1 MQQNSSSTPAVFIG
15 IDVSKAHLDVAIRP
29 SAVHLHL
36 NNDADGVRQLLEQLL
51 EQLQRLAVAGEQT
64 LVVLEATGG
73 YESLSAASLAAAGYR
88 VAVVN
93 PRHVREFAKA
103 GGRLAKTDRIDSD
116 VLALFA
122 ERMQPAVHPL
132 PSDEQVALAEVIGR
146 RRQLIEMLTAEK
158 NRLTMASTPIKR
170 NIRQHIEYLER
181 QVRSIDK
188 ELDELICDSPLWRTR
203 DTLLQS
209 VRGVGPVLS
218 RTLLAELP
226 ELGQLTRKEIAAL
239 VGVAPFNRDSG
250 TLRGKRTIWGGRASV
265 RAMLYMATLSAVR
278 FNPQLKVFAQ
288 RLSAKHKPGKVI
300 LVACMRKL
308 LTILNAIIKT
318 NTPWNAPVLE
328 ATN

>member
-1 MQQNSSSTPAVFIG
+1 MQQNSTVTPAVFIG
-15 IDVSKAHLDVAIRP
+15 IDVSKAHLDVAIHP
-29 SAVHLHL
+29 SATHLQL
-36 NNDADGVRQLLEQLL
+36 SNDADGVRQLLEQLL
-51 EQLQRLAVAGEQT
+51 EQLRRGDIPAQQALI
-64 LVVLEATGG
+64 VLEATGG
-73 YESLSAASLAAAGYR
+73 YESLSAATLAAAGYR

-103 GGRLAKTDRIDSD
+103 CGRLAKTDRIDSD

-122 ERMQPAVHPL
+122 ERIQPAVHPL
-132 PSDEQVALAEVIGR
+132 PGAEQVALAEVVGR

-158 NRLTMASTPIKR
+158 NRLIMASKPIKR
-170 NIRQHIEYLER
+170 NIRRHIEYLER

-188 ELDELICDSPLWRTR
+188 ELDELICSSPVWRAA
-203 DTLLQS
+203 DNLLQS
-209 VRGVGPVLS
+209 VCGVGPVLS

-226 ELGQLTRKEIAAL
+226 ELGQLSRKEIAAL

-265 RAMLYMATLSAVR
+265 RAVLYMATLSAIR
-278 FNPQLKVFAQ
+278 FNPQLKAFAE
-288 RLSAKHKPGKVI
+288 RLAAKHKPAKVI

-328 ATN
+328 ATT

>member
-1 MQQNSSSTPAVFIG
+1 MQQQPAPSVFIG
-15 IDVSKAHLDVAIRP
+15 IDVSKAHLDVAIHP
-29 SAVHLHL
+29 SATHLQL
-36 NNDADGVRQLLEQLL
+36 NNDADGVGQLLEQLHRL
-51 EQLQRLAVAGEQT
+51 DITVEQPLI
-64 LVVLEATGG
+64 VLEATGG
-73 YESLSAASLAAAGYR
+73 YESLSAATLAAAGYR

-122 ERMQPAVHPL
+122 ERMQPAVYPL
-132 PSDEQVALAEVIGR
+132 PNAEQVALAEVVGR
-146 RRQLIEMLTAEK
+146 RRQIIEMMTAEK
-158 NRLTMASTPIKR
+158 NRLTMASKPIR
-170 NIRQHIEYLER
+170 RSIRQHIEYLQR
-181 QVRSIDK
+181 QLRSIDK
-188 ELDELICDSPLWRTR
+188 ELDELISCSALWQAH
-203 DTLLQS
+203 DNLLQS
-209 VRGVGPVLS
+209 VCGVGPVLS

-226 ELGQLTRKEIAAL
+226 ELGQLNRKEIAAL

-265 RAMLYMATLSAVR
+265 RAVLYMATLSAVR
-278 FNPQLKVFAQ
+278 FNPQLKAFAE
-288 RLSAKHKPGKVI
+288 RLAAKHKPAKVI

-328 ATN
+328 ATT